1 MPEEIVVLSSSFS
14 TYVKSFVNVKL
25 GIVVLTNQRVFFC
38 EGSDVLFDIPL
49 DQLKSFAEGK
59 HGWSK
64 KIVLQTKEGVEY
76 GFLPKKKHYD
86 LWLKYLRDPQL
97 ITSATEEA
105 SPNKAVVQEAFV
117 PPKGEA
123 GASTESN
130 HAEVANLPE
139 VTPPATPDQIATTA
153 STTVHEGTLWYLPGI
168 RWVAEH
174 AFYTGGVGACCWLF
188 GKLYMWWIGQ
198 NVGGT
203 LLFAD
208 WGTVAHAM
216 AGMQGTIKILYFLWH
231 YGFWTMIWAF
241 SIALAGFI
249 AGTVIELKQ
258 ESSAGTPSK

>member
-25 GIVVLTNQRVFFC
+25 GIVVLTNQRVFFR

-64 KIVLQTKEGVEY
+64 KIILQTKEGVEY

-97 ITSATEEA
+97 ITSATEEVSA
-105 SPNKAVVQEAFV
+105 NKPLVQEAFV
-117 PPKGEA
+117 PPREEA
-123 GASTESN
+123 GAFHEDN

-139 VTPPATPDQIATTA
+139 VTQHPIPKGATGEALDATDGVVPFSIIALNWITRT
-153 STTVHEGTLWYLPGI
+153 G
-168 RWVAEH
+168 
-174 AFYTGGVGACCWLF
+174 GGVGAVAFAVWIIGVVGSWFVESYLSNPINLANTMTN
-188 GKLYMWWIGQ
+188 LYYFQSAPPQLWIPP
-198 NVGGT
+198 
-203 LLFAD
+203 
-208 WGTVAHAM
+208 AM
-216 AGMQGTIKILYFLWH
+216 KY
-231 YGFWTMIWAF
+231 YGWWTMIWSF
-241 SIALAGFI
+241 SIALAGII